1 MRLLQVTTGHMT
13 IWWTGPQWEGGG
25 VKGAGVRELSQLD
38 SDWMGCVS
46 DVSVAAKKK
55 KKKKDRKGWKMGWS
69 SQEVVQVMRPH
80 VGHVC
85 PL

>member
-1 MRLLQVTTGHMT
+1 MT
-13 IWWTGPQWEGGG
+13 IWWTGPQWEGEG
-25 VKGAGVRELSQLD
+25 VKGAGAQELSQLD

-46 DVSVAAKKK
+46 NVSVTAKKK

-69 SQEVVQVMRPH
+69 SQEVVQVMRPN
-80 VGHVC
+80 VRHVC